1 MALTHM
7 KNMHEMLEDAYLGVP
22 TAYTLEELSGYS
34 DIFRDRTSLF
44 FTPTEN
50 MPPQYV
56 GEGRLDVV
64 LPLAS
69 PTAYEYGT
77 NPAFRVPRLWV
88 DLLQRATGKLR
99 WTPMSPAKITIVRYD
114 TSGYDLWSVMT
125 GAKALIDALI
135 VKAAGR
141 GDGRILHYFGAI
153 QDDNMKVY
161 THGGFYQEIVG
172 THAEARTRIVVEPAP
187 DENEER
193 PGISLYAPGQNLPEN
208 IIDANIP

>member
-1 MALTHM
+1 
-7 KNMHEMLEDAYLGVP
+7 MLEDAYLGGP
-22 TAYTLEELSGYS
+22 TKYTLDELADNS
-34 DIFRDRTSLF
+34 DLFRDRTSLF
-44 FTPTEN
+44 FTPTAN
-50 MPPQYV
+50 IPSQWV
-56 GEGRLDVV
+56 GEGRLDVI

-69 PTAYEYGT
+69 PTAYEYVT

-99 WTPMSPAKITIVRYD
+99 WTPMSPAKVTIVRYD
-114 TSGYDLWSVMT
+114 TSGYDLWSVIT

-141 GDGRILHYFGAI
+141 SDGRILHYFGAI

-161 THGGFYQEIVG
+161 THGGYCQVIVG

-187 DENEER
+187 NEDEES
-193 PGISLYAPGQNLPEN
+193 PGISAFAPGQNLPVDLTDLDFARTN
-208 IIDANIP
+208 

>member
-1 MALTHM
+1 M
-7 KNMHEMLEDAYLGVP
+7 GVP
-22 TAYTLEELSGYS
+22 TTYTLEELSSYS
-34 DIFRDRTSLF
+34 HIFRDRTSLF
-44 FTPTEN
+44 FTPTKN
-50 MPPQYV
+50 IPPQWV

-114 TSGYDLWSVMT
+114 TSGYDLRSVMT

-141 GDGRILHYFGAI
+141 SDGRILHYFGAI

-161 THGGFYQEIVG
+161 THGGYYQVIIG

-187 DENEER
+187 QGDEER
-193 PGISLYAPGQNLPEN
+193 PGIVGFGSGQNLPVDL
-208 IIDANIP
+208 IDLDIARTN

>member
-1 MALTHM
+1 M
-7 KNMHEMLEDAYLGVP
+7 GVP
-22 TAYTLEELSGYS
+22 TTYTSEELSGYS

-44 FTPTEN
+44 FTPTGN
-50 MPPQYV
+50 IPPQWV

-88 DLLQRATGKLR
+88 DLLQKATGKLR
-99 WTPMSPAKITIVRYD
+99 WTPMSSAKITIVRYD

-141 GDGRILHYFGAI
+141 SDGRILHYFGAI

-161 THGGFYQEIVG
+161 THGGYYQVVIG
-172 THAEARTRIVVEPAP
+172 THAEARTRIAVEPAP
-187 DENEER
+187 QEDEER
-193 PGISLYAPGQNLPEN
+193 PGIVGFGPGQNLPVDLADLDIARTN
-208 IIDANIP
+208 

>member
-1 MALTHM
+1 M
-7 KNMHEMLEDAYLGVP
+7 GVP
-22 TAYTLEELSGYS
+22 TTYTLEVLSSYS

-44 FTPTEN
+44 FTPTKN
-50 MPPQYV
+50 IPPQWV

-69 PTAYEYGT
+69 PTWYEYRT

-114 TSGYDLWSVMT
+114 TSGYDLMSVMA

-141 GDGRILHYFGAI
+141 SDGRILHYFGAI

-161 THGGFYQEIVG
+161 SHGRYYQVIIG

-187 DENEER
+187 QEDEER
-193 PGISLYAPGQNLPEN
+193 PGIVSFAPGQNLTVAL
-208 IIDANIP
+208 IDLDIARTN